1 MGLVEQAHLVVRKLH
16 GRHLRVRLQDGH
28 AQRGVERAHGAGALA
43 RGHEAPLPH
52 VNLHRGL
59 GQRVFGQGSRVLAV
73 VHDDAEALQGEGGRV
88 QPQMAHEQKP
98 QRAIGHL
105 VGEPGRL
112 PRLDVVEHGL
122 HVHTG
127 RRQVE
132 PEVFRLR
139 EQRGLPRQ
147 LAHHRAARVA
157 HRRRAHVLVGGGK
170 PRNGARVQA
179 TLVGEGRRAGV
190 GMVRRHRHVAE
201 LGHVLGHGRE
211 LGEAVASHTARVHF
225 QLQIGNDREQIGVAY
240 ALADAVHRAL
250 HARGAGAHGRERVGH
265 RATGVVVAVDAEGL
279 AREGS
284 AGGRDDLLHF
294 EGQRAAVGLAKIH
307 RVSARLHS
315 RLHAGQGIVAVRFE
329 AVEVVLGIEH
339 HMPAGRLQVRHRL
352 ADHAQVLLERR
363 LQRALHLSVPRLPHD
378 SDHRRPA
385 RDEVGQPGVVGRRH
399 ALLAGGT
406 EGRDL
411 GVLQVH
417 GRHLAEERHVLGV
430 RRREAAL
437 DVVDAELVKAPH
449 DGELVGQRE
458 RDALALLPI
467 AQGGVVGVDARCG
480 HRCLPGSL
488 VGCHYS
494 ARKVIRT
501 FSPSRCS

>member
-1 MGLVEQAHLVVRKLH
+1 MPHAFRTHL
-16 GRHLRVRLQDGH
+16 
-28 AQRGVERAHGAGALA
+28 
-43 RGHEAPLPH
+43 
-52 VNLHRGL
+52 
-59 GQRVFGQGSRVLAV
+59 
-73 VHDDAEALQGEGGRV
+73 
-88 QPQMAHEQKP
+88 
-98 QRAIGHL
+98 
-105 VGEPGRL
+105 
-112 PRLDVVEHGL
+112 
-122 HVHTG
+122 
-127 RRQVE
+127 
-132 PEVFRLR
+132 
-139 EQRGLPRQ
+139 
-147 LAHHRAARVA
+147 
-157 HRRRAHVLVGGGK
+157 
-170 PRNGARVQA
+170 
-179 TLVGEGRRAGV
+179 
-190 GMVRRHRHVAE
+190 
-201 LGHVLGHGRE
+201 
-211 LGEAVASHTARVHF
+211 
-225 QLQIGNDREQIGVAY
+225 QLQVGDDREQVGVAH
-240 ALADAVHRAL
+240 ALADAVHGTL
-250 HARGAGAHGRERVGH
+250 HLRGAGAHGRERVGH

-339 HMPAGRLQVRHRL
+339 HMPASRLQVGHRL
-352 ADHAQVLLERR
+352 ADHAQVLFERR
-363 LQRALHLSVPRLPHD
+363 LQRALHLGVPRLPDD

-385 RDEVGQPGVVGRRH
+385 RDEVGQPGILGSGD

-411 GVLQVH
+411 GVLQIH
-417 GRHLAEERHVLGV
+417 NRHFAEEGHVLGV

-437 DVVDAELVKAPH
+437 DVVDAELVETPH

-467 AQGGVVGVDARCG
+467 AQGGVVGVDARRG
-480 HRCLPGSL
+480 HRCLPESL

-501 FSPSRCS
+501 LSPSRCS